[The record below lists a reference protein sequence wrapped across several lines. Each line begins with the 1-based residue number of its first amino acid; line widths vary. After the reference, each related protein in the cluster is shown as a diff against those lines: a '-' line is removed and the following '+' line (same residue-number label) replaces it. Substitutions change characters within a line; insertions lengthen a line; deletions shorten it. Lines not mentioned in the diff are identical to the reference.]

1 VQGRLPFVIAREW
14 RDRGD
19 EMPRVSLKKAR
30 ADADFDLLWRTIG
43 RTLRLLVALWLCTTL
58 VVMLLHGLNLL

>member
-1 VQGRLPFVIAREW
+1 MCQLPFVIAADRREKC
-14 RDRGD
+14 D
-19 EMPRVSLKKAR
+19 EMPRLSLKKAR
-30 ADADFDLLWRTIG
+30 ADADVDLLWRTIG

>member
-1 VQGRLPFVIAREW
+1 
-14 RDRGD
+14 
-19 EMPRVSLKKAR
+19 MPRLSLKKAR